1 MEEVPQT
8 ENWWGSLYSCITFG
22 HIICRF
28 CVIFFQLAPTCLQI
42 NLDFFFSLSKPY
54 RAIILSHNKL
64 QSCIPIGLAHC
75 SSFAFSV
82 WHKHTSCF
90 HLSLL
95 HSTRHTTATGRQR
108 RRNETA
114 KSPTK
119 GGNNGDWNRK
129 AQNKKGEK
137 KKDVKNLPE
146 QTPNLVVKL
155 NLCSELLASG
165 DAFN

>member
-1 MEEVPQT
+1 MIWRKCHKQK
-8 ENWWGSLYSCITFG
+8 NWWGSLYSCITFG
-22 HIICRF
+22 HIIHRF

-42 NLDFFFSLSKPY
+42 NLDFFSLSKPY

-64 QSCIPIGLAHC
+64 QSCIPIGLAYC

-90 HLSLL
+90 HLSLP
-95 HSTRHTTATGRQR
+95 HSTRHTTVMGRQR
-108 RRNETA
+108 GRNETA

-119 GGNNGDWNRK
+119 EEIMVTETERLK
-129 AQNKKGEK
+129 IKREK
-137 KKDVKNLPE
+137 RCQELPE
-146 QTPNLVVKL
+146 QTPNSVVKL